1 VGPFLE
7 QLSAQDDWRE
17 LAATLR
23 QVLAGERDPRA
34 LLAGLDPTD
43 TLIVADVLR
52 ALGVAGL
59 PEL

>member
-1 VGPFLE
+1 MGPFLE
-7 QLSAQDDWRE
+7 QLSAQDDWRD

-23 QVLAGERDPRA
+23 RVLAGERDPRV
-34 LLAGLDPTD
+34 LLAGLDPTG
-43 TLIVADVLR
+43 TLVVADVLR